1 MSDQRRGVT
10 KHWGRQTSWDD
21 TLSLGDLTTMD
32 HMLRLGNFMMNRS
45 RGRRE
50 RYREIIRSQ
59 TTIHVIRVEVL
70 MLRTVHQSGEH
81 SPVH

>member
-1 MSDQRRGVT
+1 
-10 KHWGRQTSWDD
+10 
-21 TLSLGDLTTMD
+21 MD

-81 SPVH
+81 SPVHRGDADDEELLGEERIKVVSSHHIQVD